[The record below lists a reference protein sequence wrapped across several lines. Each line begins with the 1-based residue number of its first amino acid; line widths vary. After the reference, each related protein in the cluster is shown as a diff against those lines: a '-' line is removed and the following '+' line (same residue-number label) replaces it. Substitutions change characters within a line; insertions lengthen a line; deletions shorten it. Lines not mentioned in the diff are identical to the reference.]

1 MKLNLSRKQ
10 LVFAL
15 LYSAIF
21 PIATQIDMQT
31 TVYEGVMNHKP
42 MMSFYSAVIT
52 FPFLPIGFFG
62 GSLIAK
68 NIFGGIEF
76 MSVSMYFSILLQ
88 VVLVIHLLNR
98 RKNKKNNNKIS
109 NKYEETN
116 SLP

>member
-10 LVFAL
+10 YIFAFI
-15 LYSAIF
+15 YSAIF
-21 PIATQIDMQT
+21 PLAVQIDMQT
-31 TVYEGVMNHKP
+31 TVYQGVINHAP
-42 MMSFYSAVIT
+42 TMSFYSAIVT

-62 GSLIAK
+62 GSMIAK
-68 NIFGGIEF
+68 NVFGGIEF

-116 SLP
+116 NLP